1 MATSLLLD
9 LLLHTMWCSIGI
21 ASLSLSHFFR
31 LALCP
36 SLHSVFL
43 WFSITFYVFPLA
55 FLYFSLMR
63 TKLFTFPITLRTLNH
78 ISGLLLR
85 LQATFGYQV
94 ENFPFVYFIFCV
106 LFLFFVFLF
115 LLLGFVLNEF

>member
-1 MATSLLLD
+1 
-9 LLLHTMWCSIGI
+9 
-21 ASLSLSHFFR
+21 
-31 LALCP
+31 
-36 SLHSVFL
+36 
-43 WFSITFYVFPLA
+43 
-55 FLYFSLMR
+55 MR

-106 LFLFFVFLF
+106 LFLFFVLFFFFFYLVLF
-115 LLLGFVLNEF
+115 LTSFRNIALTTVAAVVVFVLKAKDLHLFIAALI

>member
-1 MATSLLLD
+1 
-9 LLLHTMWCSIGI
+9 
-21 ASLSLSHFFR
+21 
-31 LALCP
+31 
-36 SLHSVFL
+36 
-43 WFSITFYVFPLA
+43 
-55 FLYFSLMR
+55 MR

-106 LFLFFVFLF
+106 LFFVFLF